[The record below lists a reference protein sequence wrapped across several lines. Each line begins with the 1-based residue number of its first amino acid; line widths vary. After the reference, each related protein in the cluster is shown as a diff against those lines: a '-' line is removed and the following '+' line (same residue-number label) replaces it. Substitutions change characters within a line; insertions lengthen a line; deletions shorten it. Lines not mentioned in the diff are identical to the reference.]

1 MSTSRLSR
9 IHQTSIPSFSV
20 GPLIGCF
27 LGPFVRFERRKRKDT
42 VLRRLKK
49 GVTDGRI
56 SKKVLENTRRHMRR
70 QSSTTTGSLRL
81 RSAWSSLVPLQERGL
96 PELDTDASTGA
107 SSGASPGD
115 GRSATSP
122 RREVYEDARSQSVL
136 ADEDG
141 EGRALRGIIT
151 QYELTDPSA
160 VIARKIAGYVDL
172 GMSIFLP
179 VAYTVFV
186 AVVLT
191 LHAGSV
197 GFHSFESTT
206 NGDFKGTRITHS
218 HDGVTESACCF

>member
-1 MSTSRLSR
+1 MSESRLSR
-9 IHQTSIPSFSV
+9 IHQTSIPSFPV

-27 LGPFVRFERRKRKDT
+27 LGPFVRFERRKRKDI
-42 VLRRLKK
+42 VLRRLTK
-49 GVTDGRI
+49 GVADGRI

-70 QSSTTTGSLRL
+70 QNSTTTGGLRL
-81 RSAWSSLVPLQERGL
+81 RSAWSSLLPLQQRGL
-96 PELDTDASTGA
+96 PELDTNPSTGA
-107 SSGASPGD
+107 ASAASPGD

-122 RREVYEDARSQSVL
+122 TTEVYEDARSQSVL

-141 EGRALRGIIT
+141 EGRALQGIIT
-151 QYELTDPSA
+151 QYELMDPSA

-186 AVVLT
+186 AVVLAE
-191 LHAGSV
+191 HAGGV

-206 NGDFKGTRITHS
+206 DHDFKGTRITHS
-218 HDGVTESACCF
+218 HGGVTESACCF